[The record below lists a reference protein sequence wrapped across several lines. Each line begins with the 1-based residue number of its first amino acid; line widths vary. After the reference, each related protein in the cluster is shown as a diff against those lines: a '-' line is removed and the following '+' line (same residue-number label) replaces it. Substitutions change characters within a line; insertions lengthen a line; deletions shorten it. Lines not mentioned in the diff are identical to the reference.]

1 MIDLRKSIGNAV
13 RSVRLAE
20 GAHRV
25 LERLPNA
32 QKSARK
38 RVMRASCT
46 SMLQIKCIDVVGRC
60 C

>member
-13 RSVRLAE
+13 RFVRLVKRTR
-20 GAHRV
+20 RV

-38 RVMRASCT
+38 RVMRASSA